1 MRNGAGSRK
10 PVAAA
15 AAALGGSAELVDF
28 LIPLWAGI
36 ELGLCS
42 AAIGML
48 IAVELTVSVAARP
61 LAGRLADTFTRTRVA
76 AAGAF
81 LYALSCLGYAMAGSW
96 PWAVAAAAVGGIGGA
111 LFWIAVRA
119 VAAESLDTD
128 SGSLAGLLSSES
140 FGSWFFWIP
149 AMVLLPTIGFFGVF
163 IALAVVCLA
172 AALWLLLVRSAPPRV
187 QDDPRGR
194 AKGSGLG
201 PLLFLA
207 GLTAVAEAGVGLLL
221 LLHLQNAVGLEVY
234 QIALVYL
241 PGGIALTV
249 LPRVLHRFTERRG
262 RRTGYIAASTASAV
276 AAVGL
281 AFTPSPLLIAA
292 LWVLT
297 CASWALLIPMH
308 GAVVAEAGDHRLGR
322 GMALLSNAGLI
333 GAAAGSLLAGFLYDG
348 APWLL
353 SCLVLGAVILS
364 GAALGPMVLHRMGVR
379 DRPDNPAVAPDPVET
394 GNRPAAG

>member
-36 ELGLCS
+36 ELGLGS

-61 LAGRLADTFTRTRVA
+61 LAGRLADTFTRTRIA

-81 LYALSCLGYAMAGSW
+81 LYALSCLGYALAGSW

-297 CASWALLIPMH
+297 CAS
-308 GAVVAEAGDHRLGR
+308 GR
-322 GMALLSNAGLI
+322 
-333 GAAAGSLLAGFLYDG
+333 
-348 APWLL
+348 
-353 SCLVLGAVILS
+353 C
-364 GAALGPMVLHRMGVR
+364 
-379 DRPDNPAVAPDPVET
+379 
-394 GNRPAAG
+394 

>member
-1 MRNGAGSRK
+1 MRPRTGARRA
-10 PVAAA
+10 VTAAA
-15 AAALGGSAELVDF
+15 AVLGGSAELVDF

-36 ELGLCS
+36 ELGIGS

-61 LAGRLADTFTRTRVA
+61 VAGRLTDTFARTRIA
-76 AAGAF
+76 AAGAL
-81 LYALSCLGYAMAGSW
+81 LYAVSCLGYAFAGSL
-96 PWAVAAAAVGGIGGA
+96 PWALGAAAAGGIGGA

-119 VAAESLDTD
+119 VAAEFLDSD
-128 SGSLAGLLSSES
+128 SGSMAGLLSSES

-149 AMVLLPTIGFFGVF
+149 GMVLLPAIGFFGVF
-163 IALAVVCLA
+163 TALAAACLA
-172 AALWLLLVRSAPPRV
+172 AALWLVLVPAAPPSAP
-187 QDDPRGR
+187 
-194 AKGSGLG
+194 AAAEAESMGSGLR

-207 GLTAVAEAGVGLLL
+207 ALTAVAEAGVGLLL
-221 LLHLQNAVGLEVY
+221 LLYLQNAVGLEVY

-262 RRTGYIAASTASAV
+262 RRAGYVAASVCSAIAA
-276 AAVGL
+276 GCL
-281 AFTPSPLLIAA
+281 AFTPAPLVIAV

-308 GAVVAEAGDHRLGR
+308 GTIVAETGSVRLGR

-333 GAAAGSLLAGFLYDG
+333 GAAAGSLLAGLLYDDG
-348 APWLL
+348 SWLV
-353 SCLVLGAVILS
+353 SCLVLAAVILS
-364 GAALGPMVLHRMGVR
+364 GAILGPLALNRMGVR
-379 DRPDNPAVAPDPVET
+379 DRPDSPAVAPDPAET
-394 GNRPAAG
+394 GNRRATS

>member
-1 MRNGAGSRK
+1 MRNRQGPRRAVS
-10 PVAAA
+10 AS

-36 ELGLCS
+36 ELGIGS

-48 IAVELTVSVAARP
+48 IALELAVSVAARP
-61 LAGRLADTFTRTRVA
+61 FAGRLADTFHRTRIA

-81 LYALSCLGYAMAGSW
+81 LYALSCLGYAFADSL
-96 PWAVAAAAVGGIGGA
+96 PWAAGAAVAGGIGGA

-119 VAAESLDTD
+119 IAAESLDTD

-149 AMVLLPTIGFFGVF
+149 AMILLPPIGFFGVF
-163 IALAVVCLA
+163 TALAAVCLA
-172 AALWLLLVRSAPPRV
+172 AAVWLVLVRSARPPLPE
-187 QDDPRGR
+187 DPDGR
-194 AKGSGLG
+194 DKGTALG

-221 LLHLQNAVGLEVY
+221 LLHLQNAGLEVY

-262 RRTGYIAASTASAV
+262 RRAGYAAASAASA
-276 AAVGL
+276 AAAACL
-281 AFTPSPLLIAA
+281 AFTPSPLVIAA

-297 CASWALLIPMH
+297 CASWAMLIPMH
-308 GAVVAEAGDHRLGR
+308 GAVVAEAGGARLGR

-333 GAAAGSLLAGFLYDG
+333 GAAAGSLLAGFLYDDG
-348 APWLL
+348 SWPA

-364 GAALGPMVLHRMGVR
+364 GAVLGPAVLNRMGIR
-379 DRPDNPAVAPDPVET
+379 DRPEGPAPK
-394 GNRPAAG
+394 PAGAAAFDGS